1 MKYEH
6 QLRKLSSEERKNL
19 SSEEIFHSAEFSS
32 YLQKMGETLLRHCG
46 ITKRLSLTILP
57 TGIAPGWTDGKKE
70 YLVPENTITEAYNDI
85 YAKFTALLGIH
96 FHEIAHIIY
105 CDFAEEQKAIDKI
118 KAGEFYGELPV
129 PKTQAEVDALTE
141 MKDALQNSAY
151 RLLFQQIFNDV
162 TNTIDD
168 PHDEGKIIDEFGG
181 IVEKGIATSR
191 EALFRSFDYA
201 ENILANDKATKLQ
214 KLYALMLEFARFE
227 DVFARDLEQCV
238 CDNDIMKMVIDMAKP
253 LSQARWTDDVAYR
266 FTQINAIFLIMW
278 PIIKEALDEAEQQQ
292 NQTGAGNPQSN
303 SNGNSSDGQTGSN
316 GNPGSGNPNSSGNTQ
331 SMNHSAAAIQAV
343 VNGLVQT
350 ASNTGANA
358 APQNQST
365 SKVASA
371 NHKQAQKGQQAQGGQ
386 KTPSQTKA
394 SANTNGTDKQIKEA
408 LEAIARGISDQ
419 KAEEKLEA
427 DITSDLMAEI
437 PQLELG
443 PTHRGHIRPHRIL
456 GVTEQDKKLYERQ
469 MADLKGYS
477 RRLQKLIREA
487 LADIQQGSI
496 LHHRIIGNRLEIKNA
511 YRPDQKFYAS
521 KKLPQDY
528 PSMAVSVL
536 VDMSGSMQG
545 ARMNSAMRAAMLLYD
560 FATGLGIPVMVA
572 GHNTQTRGCAEYY
585 VFSRFDAIGKQDAFR
600 LAKLSTGGC
609 NRDGAAIAA
618 SVGLLAKRPEE
629 VKLMFVISDGQP
641 NDGNYSGSSARADI
655 QNIVKSARRNG
666 IEVFAA
672 AIGND
677 KEHIQAIY
685 GDGFLDITDL
695 SKFPKM
701 LTGMVKK
708 RILRNI

>member
-1 MKYEH
+1 
-6 QLRKLSSEERKNL
+6 
-19 SSEEIFHSAEFSS
+19 
-32 YLQKMGETLLRHCG
+32 
-46 ITKRLSLTILP
+46 
-57 TGIAPGWTDGKKE
+57 
-70 YLVPENTITEAYNDI
+70 
-85 YAKFTALLGIH
+85 
-96 FHEIAHIIY
+96 
-105 CDFAEEQKAIDKI
+105 
-118 KAGEFYGELPV
+118 
-129 PKTQAEVDALTE
+129 
-141 MKDALQNSAY
+141 
-151 RLLFQQIFNDV
+151 
-162 TNTIDD
+162 
-168 PHDEGKIIDEFGG
+168 
-181 IVEKGIATSR
+181 
-191 EALFRSFDYA
+191 
-201 ENILANDKATKLQ
+201 
-214 KLYALMLEFARFE
+214 
-227 DVFARDLEQCV
+227 
-238 CDNDIMKMVIDMAKP
+238 
-253 LSQARWTDDVAYR
+253 
-266 FTQINAIFLIMW
+266 
-278 PIIKEALDEAEQQQ
+278 
-292 NQTGAGNPQSN
+292 
-303 SNGNSSDGQTGSN
+303 
-316 GNPGSGNPNSSGNTQ
+316 
-331 SMNHSAAAIQAV
+331 
-343 VNGLVQT
+343 
-350 ASNTGANA
+350 
-358 APQNQST
+358 
-365 SKVASA
+365 
-371 NHKQAQKGQQAQGGQ
+371 
-386 KTPSQTKA
+386 
-394 SANTNGTDKQIKEA
+394 
-408 LEAIARGISDQ
+408 
-419 KAEEKLEA
+419 
-427 DITSDLMAEI
+427 MAEI

-708 RILRNI
+708 RILRKI